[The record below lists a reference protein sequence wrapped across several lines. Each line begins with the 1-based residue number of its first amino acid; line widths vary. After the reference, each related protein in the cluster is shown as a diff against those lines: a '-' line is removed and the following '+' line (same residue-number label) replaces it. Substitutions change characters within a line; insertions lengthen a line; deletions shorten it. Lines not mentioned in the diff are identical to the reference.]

1 MENDDDENPS
11 APALIALIQKEF
23 RGVDRPVTAEELADM
38 YGVIAA
44 QHEAIM
50 ACFKLTM
57 RVKPDLIFE
66 DEVVHARREILTSVN
81 ALTGAL
87 KKLARASMSDD
98 DKAKLDE

>member
-1 MENDDDENPS
+1 MTEDEDDSPS
-11 APALIALIQKEF
+11 APDLIELIRREF
-23 RGVDRPVTAEELADM
+23 KGVDRPITAEELADI

-57 RVKPDLIFE
+57 RVKPALIFE
-66 DEVVHARREILTSVN
+66 DEVVHARREIITSVN

-87 KKLARASMSDD
+87 KRLALASMSEEDR
-98 DKAKLDE
+98 AKVDE